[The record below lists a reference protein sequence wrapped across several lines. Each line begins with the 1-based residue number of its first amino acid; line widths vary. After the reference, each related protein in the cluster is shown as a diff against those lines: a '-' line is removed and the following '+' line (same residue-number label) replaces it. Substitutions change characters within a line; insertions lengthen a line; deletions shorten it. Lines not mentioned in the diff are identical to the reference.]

1 MSGAG
6 SRRKG
11 ATFEAAVA
19 TYLRTSGFPEAERHL
34 IGSGQGDVGGLLPG
48 LVVECKNCATFT
60 PAAWFSQLYSAMDRA
75 GASMGAVIH
84 KRRGKTDPGLQYVTM
99 DLESF
104 VYLLQRATGGKDG
117 VL

>member
-11 ATFEAAVA
+11 ATFEVLVAA
-19 TYLRTSGFPEAERHL
+19 YLRASGFPEAERHL
-34 IGSGQGDVGGLLPG
+34 IGSGQGDIGGLP

-60 PAAWFSQLYSAMDRA
+60 PAAWFGQLYAAMDRA

-99 DLESF
+99 DLESWGD
-104 VYLLQRATGGKDG
+104 LLQRAGGKDG